1 MNEYKPEQENDQAP
15 EQFFEPESDPIPEE
29 TSGQAS
35 GQFPEDSFEQ
45 SYGQFPEQSLEESFA
60 ETYGQMPEP
69 DAEQPLEQY
78 PESALWP
85 SNDQYSGTG
94 FEQNQWQDPTKKR
107 KNPVLN
113 FIKEFVIIVGMAVV
127 LAFLLKSYVVDSRVV
142 PSSSMYPT
150 VQIGDRFIISKLS
163 YIRSDPGRGDIIC
176 FDPPPEMPR
185 KDELLKRVIGLPGET
200 LEVRDGRVYINGKG
214 LVEPYLAENP
224 RYNYG
229 PIEIPENCYFMLGD
243 NRNLS
248 TDSHL
253 WNYPFIHKEAV
264 EGKVLF
270 RYWPLARFGLPY
282 TKADMPQ
289 G

>member
-1 MNEYKPEQENDQAP
+1 MNEYKPEQDNGQAP
-15 EQFFEPESDPIPEE
+15 EEFSETAPEQTPEQIPKE
-29 TSGQAS
+29 TPEQNYGQS
-35 GQFPEDSFEQ
+35 LDDSFEEA
-45 SYGQFPEQSLEESFA
+45 YGQYLAPDPERPYAQN
-60 ETYGQMPEP
+60 
-69 DAEQPLEQY
+69 

-85 SNDQYSGTG
+85 DPDQISGRG
-94 FEQNQWQDPTKKR
+94 SAPNQGQDPPQR
-107 KNPVLN
+107 KHPVLN

-127 LAFLLKSYVVDSRVV
+127 LAFLLKSYVIDSRVV

-150 VQIGDRFIISKLS
+150 VQIGDRFIISKLA

-200 LEVRDGRVYINGKG
+200 LEVRDGRVYIDGKG
-214 LVEPYLAENP
+214 LVEPYLAEKP

-229 PIEIPENCYFMLGD
+229 PIEIPEDCYFMMGD

-253 WNYPFIHKEAV
+253 WNNPFIHKAAI

-270 RYWPLARFGLPY
+270 RYWPLNRFGLPY
-282 TKADMPQ
+282 TKPATP
-289 G
+289 GE